1 MLTILCLFRVKVNM
15 LNSFTEPPPEQ
26 ICDAGTGRLLTV
38 SRKCAI
44 IIMDKND
51 IKRKYVKLL
60 GAYMER
66 NNRKRGF
73 TLVELI
79 VVLVILAVLAAL
91 LVPSLTGYI
100 DKAKKKAVI
109 TEARDV
115 WTASQAALSECY
127 AMYPESFTAN
137 SANNKSNCRF
147 SVYIN
152 NKWVDNVGKISNAAL
167 NALQQNPK
175 DTVEAGTA
183 SRRVSAMV
191 LAYLDSADKNNAR
204 YTFYDGKLIT
214 NGTKPST
221 YFNKTPKSTDI
232 IIQLFHTVDGKVIA
246 LNFGKDGYMVTIV
259 PGQEIICEYDGECLN
274 FKG

>member
-1 MLTILCLFRVKVNM
+1 
-15 LNSFTEPPPEQ
+15 
-26 ICDAGTGRLLTV
+26 
-38 SRKCAI
+38 
-44 IIMDKND
+44 MDQND
-51 IKRKYVKLL
+51 IKWKYGKLL

-66 NNRKRGF
+66 NNHKRGF

-127 AMYPESFTAN
+127 ALYPESFTAN

-147 SVYIN
+147 SVCIN

-167 NALQQNPK
+167 NALQKNPK

-191 LAYLDSADKNNAR
+191 LAYLDSADKNNAH

-221 YFNKTPKSTDI
+221 YFDKTPKSTDI

-259 PGQEIICEYDGECLN
+259 PGQEIICEYDGKCLD

>member
-1 MLTILCLFRVKVNM
+1 M
-15 LNSFTEPPPEQ
+15 
-26 ICDAGTGRLLTV
+26 TV
-38 SRKCAI
+38 SRKYAI
-44 IIMDKND
+44 IIMAFCDFKL
-51 IKRKYVKLL
+51 KYGKKYGKLL
-60 GAYMER
+60 GAYMKR

-127 AMYPESFTAN
+127 ALYPESFTAN

-152 NKWVDNVGKISNAAL
+152 GQLVSKVGKISNAAL
-167 NALQQNPK
+167 NALQKNPK

-183 SRRVSAMV
+183 SRKVSAMV

-204 YTFYDGKLIT
+204 YTFYDGKVIT
-214 NGTKPST
+214 KGTKPST
-221 YFNKTPKSTDI
+221 YFVDRKPKSTDI

-246 LNFGKDGYMVTIV
+246 LNYGKDGYMVTIV
-259 PGQEIICEYDGECLN
+259 PGQEIICEYDGKCLD
-274 FKG
+274 FRDH

>member
-1 MLTILCLFRVKVNM
+1 
-15 LNSFTEPPPEQ
+15 
-26 ICDAGTGRLLTV
+26 
-38 SRKCAI
+38 
-44 IIMDKND
+44 
-51 IKRKYVKLL
+51 
-60 GAYMER
+60 MER

-127 AMYPESFTAN
+127 ALYPESFTAN

-152 NKWVDNVGKISNAAL
+152 NEWV
-167 NALQQNPK
+167 
-175 DTVEAGTA
+175 
-183 SRRVSAMV
+183 
-191 LAYLDSADKNNAR
+191 KN
-204 YTFYDGKLIT
+204 G
-214 NGTKPST
+214 
-221 YFNKTPKSTDI
+221 
-232 IIQLFHTVDGKVIA
+232 
-246 LNFGKDGYMVTIV
+246 
-259 PGQEIICEYDGECLN
+259 
-274 FKG
+274 